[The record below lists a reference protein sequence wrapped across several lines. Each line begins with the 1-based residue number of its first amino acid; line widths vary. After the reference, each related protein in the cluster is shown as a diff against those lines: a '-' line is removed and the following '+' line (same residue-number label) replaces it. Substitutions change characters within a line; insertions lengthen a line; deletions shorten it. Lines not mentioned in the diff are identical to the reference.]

1 MAADAMSSRERLRA
15 ALAGEST
22 DRVPWSP
29 CVDGYFLSSLPE
41 EGKLDEAGLH
51 RAIGSDALLRHVM
64 VFTRSSPGLGPLT
77 RVTDNPRIEL
87 RVERIEKG
95 GHRVFYETPVGTL
108 TEEFRTNPQSP
119 NIPWFLKRKLETI
132 EDVKVYMYALET
144 SRYEPHPGPFERTV
158 ERLGDDGLVTTSGPA
173 SPMETLINIEMGV
186 EAVTYALRDHPEVM
200 EECFSL
206 MHEFHLRAYQIIA
219 ESPAEVVI
227 SYENTSTT
235 LTSPAAYRRFDL
247 RHCND
252 YAAVCRGAGKTY
264 LTHMCGRLSGFAEDL
279 SRSRQDGFID
289 IAPAPTGDV
298 RMGEAKRTWARD
310 RVLAGGIDATAS
322 TSLSPDA
329 MRRYVWDILDE
340 VREEAGTLRKFVL
353 GTGDALPKGAPL
365 PTLCAVSRATREYH
379 AVD

>member
-1 MAADAMSSRERLRA
+1 
-15 ALAGEST
+15 
-22 DRVPWSP
+22 
-29 CVDGYFLSSLPE
+29 VDGYFLSSLPQE
-41 EGKLDEAGLH
+41 EKLDEADLH

-64 VFTRSSPGLGPLT
+64 VYTRSSPGLGPLT

-87 RVERIEKG
+87 RVERTREG
-95 GHRVFYETPVGTL
+95 GRRVFYETPVGTL
-108 TEEFRTNPQSP
+108 TEEFRANPQSP

-132 EDVKVYMYALET
+132 EDVKIYLYALET
-144 SRYEPHPGPFERTV
+144 ARCEPHPAPFRRAV
-158 ERLGDDGLVTTSGPA
+158 ERLGEDGLVTTSGPA
-173 SPMETLINIEMGV
+173 SPMEALINIEMGV
-186 EAVTYALRDHPEVM
+186 EAVTYALRDHPGVM

-206 MHEFHLRAYQIIA
+206 MHEFHLRAYRIIA

-227 SYENTSTT
+227 GYENTSTT
-235 LTSPAAYRRFDL
+235 LTSPTNYRSYDL

-252 YAAVCRGAGKTY
+252 YAAVCHAAGKTY
-264 LTHMCGRLSGFAEDL
+264 LTHMCGRLNGFAESL
-279 SRSRQDGFID
+279 ALGHQDGFID

-322 TSLSPDA
+322 TSLSPA
-329 MRRYVWDILDE
+329 EMRRYVWGVLDE

-365 PTLCAVSRATREYH
+365 PTLRAISLAAREYPE
-379 AVD
+379 VD

>member
-1 MAADAMSSRERLRA
+1 MASDAMSSQERLRA
-15 ALAGEST
+15 ALAGEPT

-41 EGKLDEAGLH
+41 EEKLDEVGLH

-64 VFTRSSPGLGPLT
+64 VYIRSSPGLGPLT

-87 RVERIEKG
+87 RVEHIEEG
-95 GHRVFYETPVGTL
+95 GLRVFYETPIGTL
-108 TEEFRTNPQSP
+108 TEEFRVNPQSP

-132 EDVKVYMYALET
+132 EDVNVYMYALET
-144 SRYEPHPGPFERTV
+144 ARCEPYPAPFERAV

-173 SPMETLINIEMGV
+173 SPMETLINIDMGV
-186 EAVTYALRDHPEVM
+186 EALTYALRDHPDTM
-200 EECFSL
+200 KECFSL
-206 MHEFHLRAYQIIA
+206 MHEFHQQAYHIIA

-235 LTSPAAYRRFDL
+235 LTSPANYRRFDL

-252 YAAVCRGAGKTY
+252 YAAICREAGKTY

-279 SRSRQDGFID
+279 SHSRQDGFID

-310 RVLAGGIDATAS
+310 RVLGGGIDATAS
-322 TSLSPDA
+322 TSLSPEE
-329 MRRYVWDILDE
+329 MRRYVWDVLDD
-340 VREEAGTLRKFVL
+340 VHEEAGSLRKFVL

-365 PTLCAVSRATREYH
+365 PTLRAISRAAREYRT
-379 AVD
+379 VD

>member
-1 MAADAMSSRERLRA
+1 MTSDAMSPRERLRA
-15 ALAGEST
+15 AFAGQPT

-41 EGKLDEAGLH
+41 DGKLDEADLH

-64 VFTRSSPGLGPLT
+64 VYTRSTPGLGPST
-77 RVTDNPRIEL
+77 RVADNPRIEL
-87 RVERIEKG
+87 RVERTRKG
-95 GHRVFYETPVGTL
+95 ELRVFYETPVGTL
-108 TEEFRTNPQSP
+108 TEELRANPESP
-119 NIPWFLKRKLETI
+119 YIPWFLKRKLETI
-132 EDVKVYMYALET
+132 EDVKVYMYALEAA
-144 SRYEPHPGPFERTV
+144 RCEPCPAPFERAV
-158 ERLGDDGLVTTSGPA
+158 ESLGDDGLVTTSGPA

-186 EAVTYALRDHPEVM
+186 EALTYALRDDPDTM

-206 MHEFHLRAYQIIA
+206 MQEFHLRAYRIIA

-235 LTSPAAYRRFDL
+235 LTSPANYCRFDL
-247 RHCND
+247 RHCD
-252 YAAVCRGAGKTY
+252 EYAAICREAGKTY
-264 LTHMCGRLSGFAEDL
+264 LTHMCGKLRGFAEHL

-298 RMGEAKRTWARD
+298 RMGEAKRSWARD
-310 RVLAGGIDATAS
+310 RILAGGIDATAS
-322 TSLSPDA
+322 TSLSPEG
-329 MRRYVWDILDE
+329 MRRYVLDLLE
-340 VREEAGTLRKFVL
+340 DVREEAGDLRKFVL

-365 PTLCAVSRATREYH
+365 ATLRAISSAAREYG

>member
-1 MAADAMSSRERLRA
+1 MSPRERLRA
-15 ALAGEST
+15 ALAGEPT

-41 EGKLDEAGLH
+41 AEKLDEAGLH
-51 RAIGSDALLRHVM
+51 REIGSDALLRHVM
-64 VFTRSSPGLGPLT
+64 VYIRSSPGLGPLT

-87 RVERIEKG
+87 RVEPTEEG
-95 GHRVFYETPVGTL
+95 GLRVFYETPIGTL
-108 TEEFRTNPQSP
+108 TEEFLANPQSP

-132 EDVKVYMYALET
+132 EDVKIYMYALET
-144 SRYEPHPGPFERTV
+144 ARCEPYPNPFERAV

-173 SPMETLINIEMGV
+173 SPMETLINIDMGV
-186 EAVTYALRDHPEVM
+186 EALTYALRDHPDTM

-206 MHEFHLRAYQIIA
+206 MHVFHQQAYRIIA

-227 SYENTSTT
+227 GYENTSTT
-235 LTSPAAYRRFDL
+235 LTSPANYRRFDL

-252 YAAVCRGAGKTY
+252 YAAICREAGKTY
-264 LTHMCGRLSGFAEDL
+264 LTHMCGRLSGLAEDL
-279 SRSRQDGFID
+279 SHSRQDGFID

-310 RVLAGGIDATAS
+310 RVLGGGIDATAS
-322 TSLSPDA
+322 TSLSPDE
-329 MRRYVWDILDE
+329 MRRYVWDVLDE
-340 VREEAGTLRKFVL
+340 VREQAGSLRKFVL

-365 PTLCAVSRATREYH
+365 PTLRAISRAAREYR